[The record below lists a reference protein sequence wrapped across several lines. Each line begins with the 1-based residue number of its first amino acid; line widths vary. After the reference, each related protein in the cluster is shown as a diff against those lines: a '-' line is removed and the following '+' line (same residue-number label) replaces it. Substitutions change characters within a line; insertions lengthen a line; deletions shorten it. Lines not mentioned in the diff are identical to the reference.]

1 MAISD
6 TAREKLKKAEEVSVT
21 EARLKEEGKTQA
33 EILLEM
39 NTDGLPSEKVLQR
52 ASDIVEML
60 T

>member
-6 TAREKLKKAEEVSVT
+6 TAKEKLKKAEAVSGT

-33 EILLEM
+33 EILLET